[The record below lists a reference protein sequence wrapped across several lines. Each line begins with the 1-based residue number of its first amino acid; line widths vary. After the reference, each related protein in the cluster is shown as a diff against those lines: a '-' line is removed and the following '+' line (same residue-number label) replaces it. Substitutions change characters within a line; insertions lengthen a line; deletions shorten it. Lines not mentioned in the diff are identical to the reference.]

1 MMPTSYTVSNDDDKY
16 AKFDSAKRAPES
28 LKKYQSAID
37 FVKDAFVQCPQ
48 FVVFACFVFV
58 SGAAY
63 ICAGR
68 PVNCDQAGRF
78 ASSNLEIFGLLMLRH
93 KIRMRGSVAGISGMT
108 MLMYAFVYAQ
118 RITLSTP
125 DSWNFEWKDV
135 DFDFSFGSVSFV
147 LVLDIVKSVWFTHR
161 SSYQMELDVLKIQY
175 LVPGCYFAALLVR
188 PHFHGWTTMYG
199 YWWSSCLYMDVLA
212 LMPQVVMLAKS
223 MQSTEGKVEA
233 PIAHFVA
240 ATFLSRVDDLWDS
253 LVYETSLKDNNA
265 TAYWTVVFVQALHL
279 LLVADFMYYWIKA
292 RAHNFTLSQ
301 DVRLVADDV

>member
-37 FVKDAFVQCPQ
+37 FVKDAVVQCPQ

-68 PVNCDQAGRF
+68 PVNGDQAGRF
-78 ASSNLEIFGLLMLRH
+78 ASSNLEILGLLMLRH

-161 SSYQMELDVLKIQY
+161 SSYQMELDVLKIQC